1 MLIGWFYFRLMYST
15 STHINKYIHTHLL
28 SLKKIEKKICINGFN
43 LELNVWSWMNIEH
56 TDRSQSAGLFCMQ
69 FDIHHVYWSECSE
82 CTNYLLFSFP
92 MDFHFQ
98 FFFSLFFGLLVEIFV
113 FILHV
118 SHFHH
123 SSQSGEHF
131 YLSIGFCWFFF
142 CLVFYFWEFEIDKPH
157 EWYRV
162 ECGTHISKG
171 PRTCIVMNS
180 I

>member
-1 MLIGWFYFRLMYST
+1 MYKWFQLGIECVILNEHWTHRPKPKCRSFLHAIWYSSCLLIRVQWM
-15 STHINKYIHTHLL
+15 H
-28 SLKKIEKKICINGFN
+28 
-43 LELNVWSWMNIEH
+43 ELFAIFIS
-56 TDRSQSAGLFCMQ
+56 DG
-69 FDIHHVYWSECSE
+69 
-82 CTNYLLFSFP
+82 FSFSV
-92 MDFHFQ
+92 
-98 FFFSLFFGLLVEIFV
+98 FFSLFFGLLVEIFV